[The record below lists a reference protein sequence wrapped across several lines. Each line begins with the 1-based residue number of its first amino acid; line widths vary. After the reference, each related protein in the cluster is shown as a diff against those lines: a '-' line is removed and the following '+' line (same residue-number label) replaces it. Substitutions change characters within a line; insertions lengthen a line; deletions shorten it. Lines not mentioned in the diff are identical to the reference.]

1 MILAGLLEIRPDMM
15 YSFFI
20 YPYHQST
27 GEMPMDKSNTL
38 NILKSAF
45 LMERQGKALYET
57 AKAHADNKEVKA
69 FFQSLVEDEQEHMDI
84 LEKQFKAFMKD
95 GKFMAGT
102 FKNDASAVTAPD
114 ILSDA
119 VKKNINAAGF
129 ESTAITAAIGFEE
142 KAVNLYAQRAQE
154 ATDPEEKKLY
164 NWLSVWE
171 KTHLKKLMDIQ
182 ESLMARVWE
191 DNSFWPF

>member
-1 MILAGLLEIRPDMM
+1 
-15 YSFFI
+15 
-20 YPYHQST
+20 
-27 GEMPMDKSNTL
+27 
-38 NILKSAF
+38 
-45 LMERQGKALYET
+45 MERQGKALYET
-57 AKAHADNKEVKA
+57 AEAHAENPDVKA
-69 FFQSLVEDEQEHMDI
+69 FFQSLAEEEQEHMDI
-84 LEKQFKAFMKD
+84 LEEQFKAFMKN
-95 GKFMAGT
+95 GKFMASGFENVAT
-102 FKNDASAVTAPD
+102 VTAPD

-142 KAVNLYAQRAQE
+142 KAVTLYAQRAQE
-154 ATDPEEKKLY
+154 TTDPEEKKLY

-182 ESLMARVWE
+182 ESLMARIWE

>member
-1 MILAGLLEIRPDMM
+1 
-15 YSFFI
+15 
-20 YPYHQST
+20 
-27 GEMPMDKSNTL
+27 MDKSNTL

-57 AKAHADNKEVKA
+57 AKAHAENKDVKA

-84 LEKQFKAFMKD
+84 LEKQFKAFMND
-95 GKFMAGT
+95 GKFIADSFEEVAGT
-102 FKNDASAVTAPD
+102 QTAPD

-119 VKKNINAAGF
+119 VIKNINTAGF

-182 ESLMARVWE
+182 ESLMARIWE
-191 DNSFWPF
+191 DNSFWPM

>member
-1 MILAGLLEIRPDMM
+1 
-15 YSFFI
+15 
-20 YPYHQST
+20 
-27 GEMPMDKSNTL
+27 
-38 NILKSAF
+38 
-45 LMERQGKALYET
+45 MERQGKALYET
-57 AKAHADNKEVKA
+57 AQAHAENKDVKA
-69 FFQSLVEDEQEHMDI
+69 FFQSLAEEEQEHMDI
-84 LEKQFKAFMKD
+84 LEEQFKAFMKT
-95 GKFMAGT
+95 GKFI
-102 FKNDASAVTAPD
+102 ASGFENVAAVTAPD

-142 KAVNLYAQRAQE
+142 KAVTLYAQRAQE
-154 ATDPEEKKLY
+154 TTDPEEKKLY

-171 KTHLKKLMDIQ
+171 KTHLKQLMEIQ

>member
-1 MILAGLLEIRPDMM
+1 
-15 YSFFI
+15 
-20 YPYHQST
+20 
-27 GEMPMDKSNTL
+27 
-38 NILKSAF
+38 
-45 LMERQGKALYET
+45 MEHQGKALYET
-57 AKAHADNKEVKA
+57 AKAHAENKDVKE

-84 LEKQFKAFMKD
+84 LERQFKSFMES
-95 GKFMAGT
+95 GKFIAGG
-102 FKNDASAVTAPD
+102 FENHASSVTAPD

-142 KAVNLYAQRAQE
+142 KAVTLYAKRAEE
-154 ATDPEEKKLY
+154 ATDPEEKKMY

-171 KTHLKKLMDIQ
+171 KTHLKKLMDLQ

>member
-1 MILAGLLEIRPDMM
+1 
-15 YSFFI
+15 
-20 YPYHQST
+20 
-27 GEMPMDKSNTL
+27 
-38 NILKSAF
+38 
-45 LMERQGKALYET
+45 MERQGKALYET
-57 AKAHADNKEVKA
+57 AQVQAENKDVKA
-69 FFQSLVEDEQEHMDI
+69 FFQSLAEEEQEHMDI

-95 GKFMAGT
+95 GKFMASG
-102 FKNDASAVTAPD
+102 FKNVAAVTAPD

-142 KAVNLYAQRAQE
+142 KAVTLYAQRAKE
-154 ATDPEEKKLY
+154 TTDPEEKKLY

-171 KTHLKKLMDIQ
+171 KTHLKKLMEIQ
-182 ESLMARVWE
+182 ESLMARIWE

>member
-1 MILAGLLEIRPDMM
+1 
-15 YSFFI
+15 
-20 YPYHQST
+20 
-27 GEMPMDKSNTL
+27 MDESNTL

-57 AKAHADNKEVKA
+57 AKAQAENKEVKA

-84 LEKQFKAFMKD
+84 LERQFKSFMSD
-95 GKFMAGT
+95 GKFIAGN
-102 FKNDASAVTAPD
+102 FEDVPGAQTAPD

-142 KAVNLYAQRAQE
+142 KAVNLYAQQAQE

-164 NWLSVWE
+164 HWLSVWE
-171 KTHLKKLMDIQ
+171 KTHLKKLMAIQ
-182 ESLMARVWE
+182 ESLMARIWE
-191 DNSFWPF
+191 DNSFWPM